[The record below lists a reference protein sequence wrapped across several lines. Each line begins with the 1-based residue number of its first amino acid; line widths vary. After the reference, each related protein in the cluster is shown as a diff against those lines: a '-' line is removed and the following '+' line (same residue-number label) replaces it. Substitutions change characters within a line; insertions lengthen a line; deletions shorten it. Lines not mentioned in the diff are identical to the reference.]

1 MPDSNDRGRD
11 EAGYELEIV
20 RVFDAPRDLVY
31 RAWTEPERMARWAAP
46 HGYTITHNEGEIRP
60 GGAWRSC
67 MRSPEGKDLWLGG
80 VYREVIENELLVFT
94 HAWDDDDR
102 KPGRETLVTV
112 AFEDEEGATRMTFRH
127 SGFESIAD
135 RDGHRGGWNE
145 CFERLAEVLSRNP
158 GAGASP
164 T

>member
-1 MPDSNDRGRD
+1 
-11 EAGYELEIV
+11 
-20 RVFDAPRDLVY
+20 
-31 RAWTEPERMARWAAP
+31 
-46 HGYTITHNEGEIRP
+46 
-60 GGAWRSC
+60 

-94 HAWDDDDR
+94 HAWDDDDG
-102 KPGRETLVTV
+102 KPGRGTLVTV
-112 AFEDEEGATRMTFRH
+112 AFEDEEGATRMTFRQ
-127 SGFESIAD
+127 SGFDSIAD

-145 CFERLAEVLSRNP
+145 SFERLAEVLSRDP

>member
-1 MPDSNDRGRD
+1 MSDSNDRGRD
-11 EAGYELEIV
+11 EAGYALEIV

-31 RAWTEPERMARWAAP
+31 RAWTEPERMAQWAAP

-67 MRSPEGKDLWLGG
+67 MRSPEGEDLWLGG

-94 HAWDDDDR
+94 HAWDDDDG
-102 KPGRETLVTV
+102 KPGRDTLVTV
-112 AFEDEEGATRMTFRH
+112 AFEDEEGATRMTFRQ
-127 SGFESIAD
+127 SGFESADD

-145 CFERLAEVLSRNP
+145 SFERLAEVLSRSP
-158 GAGASP
+158 GVGASP